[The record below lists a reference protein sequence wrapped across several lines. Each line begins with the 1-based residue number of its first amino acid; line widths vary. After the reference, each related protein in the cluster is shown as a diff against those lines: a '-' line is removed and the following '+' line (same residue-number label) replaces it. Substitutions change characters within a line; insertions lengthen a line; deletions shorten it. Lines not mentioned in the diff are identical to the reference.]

1 MSSSQLLWLKGVG
14 STIGQAR
21 AFCPT
26 PRGQSASFDP
36 QGECGLLLKMEKGPD
51 ETSKMCPL
59 QDVVLESHRLFAI
72 GFVLYFLKMWRPEP
86 GKAKKFA

>member
-1 MSSSQLLWLKGVG
+1 MLVLLLARPGPFVPPHEDSQPHLIHKESVV
-14 STIGQAR
+14 
-21 AFCPT
+21 
-26 PRGQSASFDP
+26 
-36 QGECGLLLKMEKGPD
+36 LLLKMEKGPD